1 MASVALT
8 PGVPGAPSAA
18 DLRRAE
24 KGERRRRLGLVAPAL
39 LLVGVLLVGPFAWL
53 ATLSFLDKEGALTL
67 GNYAA
72 IAEQPATLK
81 IMWTTFRI
89 SLLVTLFC
97 ALLGYPVAYFLGLLP
112 RRLAAIGL
120 LAVLLPFW
128 TSILVRTY
136 AWMVLLARRGLVN
149 SGLEDIGLISEPLR
163 LMHNETGTIIG
174 MTHIMLP
181 FLILPLYASIRA
193 IDRGYLRAGASLG
206 ATPTTVFWR
215 VFFPLSL
222 AGLFGGLCFVFV
234 LCLGFFVTPALLGG
248 GKVQMIAMI
257 IERNIT
263 MHANWGPAAAI
274 GVVLLSTTVGVL
286 ALGWWLQ
293 KSRRRG
299 A

>member
-1 MASVALT
+1 MTALAGMAV
-8 PGVPGAPSAA
+8 APSPI
-18 DLRRAE
+18 DLRRA
-24 KGERRRRLGLVAPAL
+24 GRRERRRRLLLVAPAL
-39 LLVGVLLVGPFAWL
+39 LLVTLLLIGPFAWL
-53 ATLSFLDKEGALTL
+53 ATLSFLDEKGALSL
-67 GNYAA
+67 VNYIT
-72 IAEQPATLK
+72 IAEQTSTLK
-81 IMWTTFRI
+81 ILWTTFRV

-97 ALLGYPVAYFLGLLP
+97 ALLGYPVAYLLGLLP
-112 RRLAAIGL
+112 RRAAAFCL

-136 AWMVLLARRGLVN
+136 AWMVLLARKGLVN
-149 SGLEDIGLISEPLR
+149 TGLQDIGLIDQPLR

-181 FLILPLYASIRA
+181 FLILPLYATIRA

-206 ATPTTVFWR
+206 ARPTTVFWK

-222 AGLFGGLCFVFV
+222 PGFFGGLCFVFV

-257 IERNIT
+257 IERSIV
-263 MHANWGPAAAI
+263 MHASWGPAAAI
-274 GVVLLSTTVGVL
+274 GVVLLLTTVAVL
-286 ALGWWLQ
+286 WLGWWLQ
-293 KSRRRG
+293 RGRRRT